1 MRISQKID
9 LQTGCFTGVSGA
21 GEVKIE
27 GVCAKSQHRNADCP
41 TEEDTYE
48 ATEPPDFKSGG
59 FPVADTHN
67 HRLFRPK
74 CKCIVF

>member
-1 MRISQKID
+1 MGRLED
-9 LQTGCFTGVSGA
+9 VSGA

-27 GVCAKSQHRNADCP
+27 GVCAKRQHRNAGCP

-48 ATEPPDFKSGG
+48 ATEPPDFKSGD

-67 HRLFRPK
+67 HRLFRLK
-74 CKCIVF
+74 YKCIAF